1 MTLDHI
7 LVLDEGRI
15 LGYGTHEELLSS
27 CPTYRN
33 IYEAQMGEG
42 A

>member
-1 MTLDHI
+1 MSLDHI
-7 LVLDEGRI
+7 LYLESGSVA
-15 LGYGTHEELLSS
+15 GYGTHEELLRT
-27 CPTYRN
+27 CPAYRA